1 MGGGPFPTE
10 LLDETGELLRKT
22 GNEYGTTGR
31 PRRCGWIDG
40 VALRFAC
47 MINGVTQLVMTK
59 ADILDGLDELKVC
72 HAYLDQW
79 RRKNR
84 CAFSNE
90 PPEHGSRISAFDGWK
105 TDISAC
111 QTYSQM
117 PAKMKEYIQ
126 YLNGYIG
133 VPVKYM
139 SGSPEEPRS

>member
-1 MGGGPFPTE
+1 
-10 LLDETGELLRKT
+10 
-22 GNEYGTTGR
+22 
-31 PRRCGWIDG
+31 
-40 VALRFAC
+40 

-72 HAYLDQW
+72 HAYLINGEERTDVPFQM
-79 RRKNR
+79 NR
-84 CAFSNE
+84 LNMEAVYQL
-90 PPEHGSRISAFDGWK
+90 FDGWK

-133 VPVKYM
+133 VPVKYI
-139 SGSPEEPRS
+139 SNGPGRTQIVSI